1 VAIELNISKCHYET
15 MAREDGEKMNDEVVI
30 QFTRGELQEK
40 AKQTL
45 GRFLTKEEEEVAID
59 LAPAALYDLVSLTIQ
74 MNEVEPG
81 GD

>member
-1 VAIELNISKCHYET
+1 MAVEDKET
-15 MAREDGEKMNDEVVI
+15 IDNEVVI

-40 AKQTL
+40 AKQNL
-45 GRFLTKEEEEVAID
+45 GRFLTKDEVEVAID

-81 GD
+81 EK